1 MEISFKQANS
11 KNYIKGRTKGIEYIV
26 LHYTGNFGDTAKNNA
41 DYFAREE
48 IGKSAHYF
56 CDETSV
62 WNSVYDSD
70 RAQHCGGDK
79 QGSTG
84 GAFFGKCTNGNSI
97 GIEMCIYDKKGNIR
111 QGTIETAIW
120 LTKQLMATYGVKADK
135 VIRHFDVTGKI
146 CPAPMVD
153 DPSLWES
160 FKAALTVA
168 APQVDGIIS
177 KNVRINGHNYTCDVI
192 LKNEQHFIKLAD
204 LKQAGFAV
212 GYDGATGIPSL
223 ISPNTRAER
232 PTMTAEVQAAADA
245 LQMACGLADQTID
258 YLLSYKYGDDLVKK
272 LADQI

>member
-11 KNYIKGRTKGIEYIV
+11 GNYKKGRTKAIEYIV
-26 LHYTGNFGDTAKNNA
+26 IHYTANKGDTAKNNA
-41 DYFAREE
+41 DYFAREK
-48 IGKSAHYF
+48 IGRSAHYF

-62 WNSVYDSD
+62 WNAVYDSD
-70 RAQHCGGDK
+70 TAYHCGGSR
-79 QGSTG
+79 QSSFGGSFYG
-84 GAFFGKCTNGNSI
+84 ICTNANSI
-97 GIEMCIYDKKGNIR
+97 GVEMCIHDKSGNIR

-120 LTKQLMATYGVKADK
+120 LTRQLMATYGVKADK

-168 APQVDGIIS
+168 APQADGIIS

-272 LADQI
+272 LAEQI